1 MQQEE
6 GFIYSLDTINNGV
19 LLQKRQVNTTLSVWT
34 LVNLPYT
41 NSNYLSPKLFLAQ
54 WEKLNLTEKKI
65 NSMKL
70 GDFKC
75 TLDGVQGSN
84 L

>member
-1 MQQEE
+1 MQQEK
-6 GFIYSLDTINNGV
+6 GSIYSFDTINNGV
-19 LLQKRQVNTTLSVWT
+19 LLQKRQANTTLSVWT
-34 LVNLPYT
+34 LVSLPYT
-41 NSNYLSPKLFLAQ
+41 SSNYLSPKLFLAL
-54 WEKLNLTEKKI
+54 WKKLNLTEKKI

-70 GDFKC
+70 GNLRC